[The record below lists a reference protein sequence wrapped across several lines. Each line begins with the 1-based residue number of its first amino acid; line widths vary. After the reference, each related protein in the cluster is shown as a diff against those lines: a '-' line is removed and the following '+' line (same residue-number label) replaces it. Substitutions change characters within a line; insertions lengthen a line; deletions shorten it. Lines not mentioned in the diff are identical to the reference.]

1 MNYEDYH
8 THPVNKFIHAICIP
22 LIVLSTCNL
31 LSKIKIHIG
40 NDIKLEISEFQM
52 FAMLIYY
59 LTQSFV
65 VFFLMSLYFFMVLT
79 IAYIWRFRKNYMYE
93 SACVFIISWILQFL
107 GHAIEGNRPA
117 LLDSLTQTFIEAPVF
132 SLSYILPIKLSI

>member
-40 NDIKLEISEFQM
+40 SGIKLEISEFLM
-52 FAMLIYY
+52 FGMLIYY
-59 LTQSFV
+59 LTHSFV
-65 VFFLMSLYFFMVLT
+65 VFFFMSLYFFIVLT
-79 IAYIWRFRKNYMYE
+79 MAYIWRFRKNHMYE

-107 GHAIEGNRPA
+107 GHVIEGNRPA
-117 LLDSLTQTFIEAPVF
+117 LLTSLTQTFIEAPVF
-132 SLSYILPIKLSI
+132 SLSYILPIKLCI

>member
-8 THPVNKFIHAICIP
+8 THSVNKFIHAICIP

-31 LSKIKIHIG
+31 LSKIKIYIG
-40 NDIKLEISEFQM
+40 SGIKLEISEFLM
-52 FAMLIYY
+52 FGMLIYY
-59 LTQSFV
+59 LTHSFV
-65 VFFLMSLYFFMVLT
+65 VFFLMSLYFFIVLT
-79 IAYIWRFRKNYMYE
+79 ISYIWRFRKNYMYE

-117 LLDSLTQTFIEAPVF
+117 LLNSLTQTFIEAPVF
-132 SLSYILPIKLSI
+132 SLSYLLPIKLSI